1 MVHLVAKV
9 LMMALGV
16 TTLVVATVLKTRADL
31 SAVAVLKTRMLMA
44 TVLVAVMVLMFRLL
58 LA

>member
-1 MVHLVAKV
+1 
-9 LMMALGV
+9 MMALGV